1 MLQLF
6 SALQEHGL
14 NLLIANG
21 FLDSTKGQPA
31 LGNGLWNEL
40 AMCWLVWP
48 GLNAAINSC
57 RSGSQWE
64 YGPWRNSVAVCGHF
78 FWPIFLFEKY
88 GWLSRVLFLNW
99 IKDSSRK
106 MSTST
111 VWCKILLL
119 DVFQICIFSFFS
131 KILDKHVDGWVQRRF
146 IRMASCKFLAF
157 VDCMLTKK
165 RTWIRTS
172 WRCLIFFNNIC
183 SIYRSIYNASTK

>member
-1 MLQLF
+1 
-6 SALQEHGL
+6 
-14 NLLIANG
+14 
-21 FLDSTKGQPA
+21 
-31 LGNGLWNEL
+31 
-40 AMCWLVWP
+40 MCWLVWP

-119 DVFQICIFSFFS
+119 DVLQICIFSFFFRNFWQAC
-131 KILDKHVDGWVQRRF
+131 GWVGTETVHPNGKLQIPSICRLYAHQEENLNQNLLKMFAVFLTTYAVSTVVYTMQVPSRNSLF
-146 IRMASCKFLAF
+146 IHTKQFAVDFSGASP
-157 VDCMLTKK
+157 DM
-165 RTWIRTS
+165 
-172 WRCLIFFNNIC
+172 
-183 SIYRSIYNASTK
+183 STLS

>member
-31 LGNGLWNEL
+31 VGNGLWNEL

-78 FWPIFLFEKY
+78 FWPIFA
-88 GWLSRVLFLNW
+88 WLSRVLFLNW

-111 VWCKILLL
+111 VWCKILLWM
-119 DVFQICIFSFFS
+119 FS
-131 KILDKHVDGWVQRRF
+131 KFASSVFFPKFWTSMWMGGYRDGSSEWQ
-146 IRMASCKFLAF
+146 AANS
-157 VDCMLTKK
+157 
-165 RTWIRTS
+165 
-172 WRCLIFFNNIC
+172 
-183 SIYRSIYNASTK
+183 

>member
-21 FLDSTKGQPA
+21 FLDSSKGQPA
-31 LGNGLWNEL
+31 VGNGLWNEL

-78 FWPIFLFEKY
+78 FWPIF

-119 DVFQICIFSFFS
+119 DVFQICIFSFFFQNFGQAC
-131 KILDKHVDGWVQRRF
+131 GWVGTETVHPNGKLQIPSICRLYAHQEENLNQNLLKMF
-146 IRMASCKFLAF
+146 
-157 VDCMLTKK
+157 D
-165 RTWIRTS
+165 
-172 WRCLIFFNNIC
+172 IF
-183 SIYRSIYNASTK
+183 